1 MNTAHRLL
9 RYFAGLFAVA
19 TALAQ
24 GTLDFR
30 NYNPSQGLD
39 VPFCDPRTG
48 ERLGTAWYAQLY
60 AGAMPDSL
68 APVGAPVFFKDSPA
82 SGAGTGYAAGGK
94 VFVPT
99 VAEGAQAY
107 VQWHAWEVA
116 GGDSFEAAQAAG
128 KAFGVAPVIVVTT
141 GGDNLSPPVVPAPL
155 TGLQAWTCIPEP
167 APAWLLLVGGGAW
180 LCWRQTAS
188 KRRPTPDSN
197 PRSIPGNP

>member
-1 MNTAHRLL
+1 MKLRLT
-9 RYFAGLFAVA
+9 FAGLCLTVA
-19 TALAQ
+19 AALAQ

-30 NYNPSQGLD
+30 NYNPGQGLD

-60 AGAMPDSL
+60 AGPMPDSL

-82 SGAGTGYAAGGK
+82 SGAGTGYAFGGK

-99 VAEGAQAY
+99 VAEGAPAY

-116 GGDSFEAAQAAG
+116 GGSSFEEAQAAG

-155 TGLQAWTCIPEP
+155 SGLQAWTCIPEP
-167 APAWLLLVGGGAW
+167 APVRLLALS
-180 LCWRQTAS
+180 LAS
-188 KRRPTPDSN
+188 MACLHLLDRRS
-197 PRSIPGNP
+197 RSSKFG

>member
-1 MNTAHRLL
+1 MNIAYQLL
-9 RYFAGLFAVA
+9 RCFAGLFAFV
-19 TALAQ
+19 TAAVAQ

-60 AGAMPDSL
+60 AGPMPDSL
-68 APVGAPVFFKDSPA
+68 APVGVAVLYRDSPA
-82 SGAGTGYAAGGK
+82 TGAGTGYAAGGK
-94 VFVPT
+94 VSVPT

-167 APAWLLLVGGGAW
+167 APAWLLLVGGGW
-180 LCWRQTAS
+180 FCWRQTA
-188 KRRPTPDSN
+188 KRRPTPKVN
-197 PRSIPGNP
+197 PRPKPGNP